1 MSTNDNEICWLLRVV
16 GIPYK
21 YYTDVD
27 GRPHWTD
34 KVNVASRYGTN
45 TLAQIR
51 AQSLAR
57 LGKQSNHVAVPF
69 RRVSTLTEL
78 TPTFEDRE
86 PTT

>member
-16 GIPYK
+16 NIPYK
-21 YYTDVD
+21 YYAGVD
-27 GRPHWTD
+27 GHPHWTD

-45 TLAQIR
+45 TLAQIS

-57 LGKQSNHVAVPF
+57 LGKQTNYIAVPY
-69 RRVSTLTEL
+69 RQVSTLTEL
-78 TPTFEDRE
+78 TPTFEERE